1 MDINIEH
8 RRRSM
13 LLRCTY
19 NYSTVDGG
27 RKSPA
32 AADCPTAALRDYPTI
47 VTAALVKAGGGG
59 GGGRSIPESRRG
71 TLQTWSAR
79 ARADDPPPTGVA

>member
-59 GGGRSIPESRRG
+59 GGGAINSRKSARHPPN
-71 TLQTWSAR
+71 LERAR
-79 ARADDPPPTGVA
+79 ARG